1 MVKYKYID
9 WICIGAAVLA
19 ILLTLLL
26 MFGEQLGLPKASAN
40 PGYVTRLFDDSR
52 VHVIDIQIADWGVF
66 IEDAEQEEYVA
77 CTIEIDGEAFHN
89 IGLRAKGNNSLRLT
103 EEYGLSRYSLKL
115 EFDQFLDGGNYY
127 GLDKFSLD
135 ASFQDNS
142 YLKTYMVYDMMAF
155 MGVPAPLCS
164 YVWVTVNGED
174 WGLFLAV
181 EEPEEAFA
189 RRNFGN
195 DHGKLYKPDYRS
207 LNAENADVALRY
219 IDDNPDSYPGI
230 FENAKFKVSEA
241 DQKRMTEAL
250 KTLSTGEKLE
260 TAVNVDEVLR
270 YFTVQVF
277 VMNWDSYLG
286 HTGHN
291 YFLYEE
297 NGILSILPWDY
308 NLAFG
313 TYALGMTDP
322 IKDPNILINYPINT
336 PAEGEVMLN
345 RPLYHNLMKHDEYF
359 ARYHAYFDKL
369 LSEYFESG
377 RFAVTLRQTAKQIAP
392 YVQKDPT
399 AFCSYEDHQLAVDT
413 LEEVCLLRAE
423 SIRGQLD
430 GEIPATIRGQQ
441 ENPDAKVDASVVKL
455 TDLGDFEDL
464 ESAKERQDAALRDIT
479 GKST

>member
-1 MVKYKYID
+1 MVKHKYID
-9 WICIGAAVLA
+9 RICVGAAVLA
-19 ILLTLLL
+19 ALLTILL
-26 MFGEQLGLPKASAN
+26 MFGEQLGIPKASEN
-40 PGYVTRLFDDSR
+40 PGYVTRLFDDSQ
-52 VHVIDIQIADWGVF
+52 VHTIDIQIADWGAF
-66 IEDAEQEEYVA
+66 IEDAEGEEYVA
-77 CTIEIDGEAFHN
+77 CTVEIDGEAFHN

-115 EFDQFLDGGNYY
+115 EFDHFLDGGNYY

-142 YLKTYMVYDMMAF
+142 YLKTYMAYDMMAF

-230 FENAKFKVSEA
+230 FENAKSKGSEA
-241 DQKRMTEAL
+241 DQKRVIEAL
-250 KTLSTGEKLE
+250 KTLSTGENLE
-260 TAVNVDEVLR
+260 IAVNVDEVLR

-286 HTGHN
+286 YTGHN

-297 NGILSILPWDY
+297 DGILSILPWDY

-336 PAEGEVMLN
+336 PAEGEVMLS

-359 ARYHAYFDKL
+359 ARYHAYFHKL

-377 RFAVTLRQTAKQIAP
+377 QFAVILRQTEKLIAP

-399 AFCSYEDHQLAVDT
+399 AFCSYEDQRLAVDT
-413 LEEVCLLRAE
+413 LEQVCLLRAE

-430 GEIPATIRGQQ
+430 GEIPATIRGQA
-441 ENPDAKVDASVVKL
+441 ENPDAKVDASEVKL
-455 TDLGDFEDL
+455 TDLGDFKDL
-464 ESAKERQDAALRDIT
+464 EESKERQDAALRYIT

>member
-1 MVKYKYID
+1 MVKHKYID
-9 WICIGAAVLA
+9 RICIGAAVLA
-19 ILLTLLL
+19 ALLTMLLI
-26 MFGEQLGLPKASAN
+26 FGEQLGIPKASAN

-52 VHVIDIQIADWGVF
+52 VHIIDIQIENWGVF
-66 IEDAEQEEYVA
+66 IENAEKEEYVS
-77 CTIEIDGEAFHN
+77 CTVEIDGEGFHN

-142 YLKTYMVYDMMAF
+142 YLKTYMACDMRAF
-155 MGVPAPLCS
+155 MGVPSPLCS
-164 YVWVTVNGED
+164 YAWVTVNGEA

-189 RRNFGN
+189 RRNFGKEY
-195 DHGKLYKPDYRS
+195 GKLYKPDYRS
-207 LNAENADVALRY
+207 LNAENADVALQY
-219 IDDNPDSYPGI
+219 IDDNPNSYPGI
-230 FENAKFKVSEA
+230 FENAKFKTSEA
-241 DQKRMTEAL
+241 DQKRVIEAL
-250 KTLSTGEKLE
+250 QTLSTGENLE
-260 TAVNVDEVLR
+260 TAINVDEVLR
-270 YFTVQVF
+270 YFAVQVF

-297 NGILSILPWDY
+297 GGILSILPWDY

-322 IKDPNILINYPINT
+322 IKDPNVLINYPINT
-336 PAEGEVMLN
+336 PAEGKIMLN
-345 RPLYHNLMKHDEYF
+345 RPLYHNLMKHNEYF
-359 ARYHAYFDKL
+359 AKYHAYFDKL

-377 RFAVTLRQTAKQIAP
+377 RFEATLRQTEKLIAP

-399 AFCSYEDHQLAVDT
+399 AFCSFEDHQVAVDT
-413 LEEVCLLRAE
+413 LEQVCLLRAQ

-441 ENPDAKVDASVVKL
+441 ENPGAKVDASEVQL
-455 TDLGDFEDL
+455 TNLGDFGDL
-464 ESAKERQDAALRDIT
+464 ESAKDKQDAALDTI
-479 GKST
+479 KSKSA

>member
-1 MVKYKYID
+1 MVKHKFID

-19 ILLTLLL
+19 ALLTLLL
-26 MFGEQLGLPKASAN
+26 MFGEQLGIPKASAN

-52 VHVIDIQIADWGVF
+52 VHTIDIQIEDWGTF
-66 IEDAEQEEYVA
+66 IENAESEEYVA
-77 CTIEIDGEAFHN
+77 CTVEIDGEEFRN

-155 MGVPAPLCS
+155 MGIPTPLCS
-164 YVWVTVNGED
+164 YTWVTVNGED
-174 WGLFLAV
+174 WGLFLAI
-181 EEPEEAFA
+181 EEPEESFA

-195 DHGKLYKPDYRS
+195 DYGKLYKPDYRS
-207 LNAENADVALRY
+207 LNAENADVALQY
-219 IDDNPDSYPGI
+219 IDDRPDSYPGL

-241 DQKRMTEAL
+241 DQKRVIEAL
-250 KTLSTGEKLE
+250 NTLSTGENLE

-297 NGILSILPWDY
+297 NGVLSILPWDY

-313 TYALGMTDP
+313 TYGELQSVFKGTQDHHP
-322 IKDPNILINYPINT
+322 VSGYP
-336 PAEGEVMLN
+336 
-345 RPLYHNLMKHDEYF
+345 R
-359 ARYHAYFDKL
+359 
-369 LSEYFESG
+369 
-377 RFAVTLRQTAKQIAP
+377 
-392 YVQKDPT
+392 
-399 AFCSYEDHQLAVDT
+399 
-413 LEEVCLLRAE
+413 
-423 SIRGQLD
+423 
-430 GEIPATIRGQQ
+430 
-441 ENPDAKVDASVVKL
+441 
-455 TDLGDFEDL
+455 
-464 ESAKERQDAALRDIT
+464 
-479 GKST
+479 